1 MDATQGRLASLRRRR
16 IIASS
21 LTLLAVIATVGA
33 VQSVANR
40 LGDASTATGWTLLV
54 ATAGLYLLSLRKK
67 LIQHRLG
74 SVSAWLQ
81 MHTYMGSF
89 ASIVFLMHI
98 GWPIRG
104 WFEIALAT
112 CFAIVAVTGIVLTY
126 MSRALPKRLSA
137 IKQDFRLELI
147 PALRLSVTK
156 DAHELAIHSASFG
169 EGATLVEFYQRRLL
183 PFFLSRRSWF
193 YRFVPTGFTRRQLL
207 RELHDLDRYLAEQG
221 LQSRMQL
228 AMMVQTKDDLDYH
241 YALQTRLRTLF
252 VMHIA
257 LTWSLAVMIAIHVV
271 LVYRF
276 QGTVL

>member
-21 LTLLAVIATVGA
+21 LTLLAVISTVVA

-193 YRFVPTGFTRRQLL
+193 YRFLPTGFTRRQLL

-257 LTWSLAVMIAIHVV
+257 LTWSLAIMIAIHVV